1 MVIAK
6 KGDLVRLEYT
16 GKVAATGE
24 VFETTDGSVARAA
37 GIFRPSDIYGPKLA
51 LFGSGSVMQGVE
63 EAILT
68 SQEGKSAE
76 FTVPPDKGFGERVP
90 GLVRM
95 ISEKEFAKQGI
106 RPALGMVLTFD
117 GVLGRVKSVT
127 SGRVTVDFNHPLA
140 GENLAYSLKVLEV
153 ISGDDKKIGAILS
166 SLSITG
172 EVSKKG
178 GSFAVSF
185 KNAPAE
191 KIEIAKRAISAAV
204 PGTVFA

>member
-1 MVIAK
+1 MAIVK
-6 KGDLVRLEYT
+6 NGDLVRLEYT
-16 GKVAATGE
+16 GKVAASGE
-24 VFETTDGSVARAA
+24 VFETTEESVARAA
-37 GIFRPSDIYGPKLA
+37 GIFRPSDIYGPKLV
-51 LFGSGSVMQGVE
+51 LFGTGTVMQGVE

-68 SQEGKSAE
+68 SQEGKSAD
-76 FTVPPDKGFGERVP
+76 FAVPPEKGFGERVP

-127 SGRVTVDFNHPLA
+127 SGRVTIDFNHPLA
-140 GENLAYSLKVLEV
+140 GEQLAYSLKVLEV
-153 ISGDDKKIGAILS
+153 ISGDEKKIAAILS
-166 SLSITG
+166 SLSLTAD
-172 EVSKKG
+172 VSKKG
-178 GSFAVSF
+178 ESFAVSF

-191 KIEIAKRAISAAV
+191 KVEIAKRAISAAV